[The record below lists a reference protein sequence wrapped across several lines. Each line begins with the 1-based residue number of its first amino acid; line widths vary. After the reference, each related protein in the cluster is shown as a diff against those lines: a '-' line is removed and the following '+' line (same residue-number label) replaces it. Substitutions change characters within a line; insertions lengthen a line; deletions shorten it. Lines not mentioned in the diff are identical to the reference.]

1 MGYFAVAEHVNSMI
15 KFLHIR
21 ALDESN
27 RIATSG
33 GVSVA
38 YTCTKDE
45 ICMAVAACHD
55 NDHFNYEIGRR
66 ITRGRLKS
74 PKCEP
79 IIIPLK
85 HPITATIVEYL
96 MLEWFEVPIS
106 IYLDD
111 KFRWVSDFIPDD
123 GVEVETDWA
132 EMTNL
137 QIPPSEDEVPHIP
150 DDAYIQDG
158 EIRYDG

>member
-1 MGYFAVAEHVNSMI
+1 MI
-15 KFLHIR
+15 KYLHVR
-21 ALDESN
+21 ALDNKN

-33 GVSVA
+33 GITVA

-66 ITRGRLKS
+66 ITKGRLQS
-74 PKCEP
+74 QKCEP
-79 IIIPLK
+79 IVIPLK

-96 MLEWFEVPIS
+96 MMEWFEVPIS

-111 KFRWVSDFIPDD
+111 KFRWVSDFIPDEE
-123 GVEVETDWA
+123 GVSIVETDWENDA
-132 EMTNL
+132 QL
-137 QIPPSEDEVPHIP
+137 QIADLPHIP
-150 DDAYIQDG
+150 DDAYIADG
-158 EIRYDG
+158 EMRYDG